1 MKRSMLFGVLAMFAV
16 SALSVQNLNAQ
27 NDEKQSNNG
36 KQTPGVTLQQQ
47 PKTDANAN
55 ATEALN
61 PSKPK
66 PSPVKEDNTTAKVD
80 DKNGQTPQKDAQ
92 EPAMRAMQPQ
102 QKEIQAKKEDKKNTP
117 MIKTNK
123 KNRPKKTK
131 YNGEKI
137 KNDAAVDNKEPNEK
151 PNPNVKPENVK
162 PSKPQMTKDKGA
174 KIKNDATVDKKEPNE
189 KPNPNVKP
197 EPNVKPSKPQM
208 TKDKGAKIKND
219 AKPNKQ
225 EANQNASDG
234 KSKVNVTTDSN
245 KTEQPNSVI
254 GPKIKTQTDTKNGG
268 KKGADN

>member
-1 MKRSMLFGVLAMFAV
+1 MFAV

-36 KQTPGVTLQQQ
+36 KQTSGVNLQQQ

-66 PSPVKEDNTTAKVD
+66 PSPVKEDNTNAKVD

-151 PNPNVKPENVK
+151 PNPNVKPE
-162 PSKPQMTKDKGA
+162 
-174 KIKNDATVDKKEPNE
+174 
-189 KPNPNVKP
+189 
-197 EPNVKPSKPQM
+197 PNVKPSKPQM

-254 GPKIKTQTDTKNGG
+254 GPKIKTQPDTKNGG

>member
-174 KIKNDATVDKKEPNE
+174 KIKNDA
-189 KPNPNVKP
+189 
-197 EPNVKPSKPQM
+197 
-208 TKDKGAKIKND
+208 
-219 AKPNKQ
+219 KPNKQ